1 MEGKFEE
8 FAEQLQDEIFEQA
21 KKLYGEK
28 GFERWMKMKYMGIIE
43 NPDGHAKVTGR
54 CGDTI
59 EIFLKFDG
67 ERVKEASFIT
77 NGCASSAIC
86 GSFAVEL
93 SIGKSPD
100 EIVEITGERILA
112 EIGTFPEEERHC
124 AFLASET
131 LQEALNDYMIK
142 QTKKIREKSK

>member
-1 MEGKFEE
+1 MEKESFDKFAKE
-8 FAEQLQDEIFEQA
+8 LQNEIFEQA

-28 GFERWMKMKYMGIIE
+28 GFERWMNMKYMGIIE
-43 NPDGHAKVTGR
+43 DADGHAKITGR

-67 ERVKEASFIT
+67 ERVSKASFIT

-86 GSFAVEL
+86 ASFAAEL
-93 SIGKSPD
+93 SIGKTPD
-100 EIVEITGERILA
+100 EIIEITGERILE
-112 EIGTFPEEERHC
+112 EIGKFPDEDKHC
-124 AFLASET
+124 AFLASEA

-142 QTKKIREKSK
+142 EIRKMKK